1 MSQKILIVDDDP
13 DVVLALRMPLESA
26 GYEVQD
32 APSQATGL
40 AAVDTF
46 KPDLII
52 LDVMMDTHTAGF
64 QFAQKLH
71 GPTAP
76 PEHKAIP
83 ILMVTAVHQTTPLR
97 FGPDEDYLPVDG
109 FIDKPIDPDMLLAEV
124 ARLLEKRAQP

>member
-1 MSQKILIVDDDP
+1 MAHRILIIDDDP

-26 GYEVQD
+26 GYDVRD
-32 APSQATGL
+32 AHSQATGL
-40 AAVDTF
+40 QAVNDF

-64 QFAQKLH
+64 QLALKLH
-71 GPTAP
+71 GPDAKE
-76 PEHKAIP
+76 EHKKIP

-109 FIDKPIDPDMLLAEV
+109 FVDKPIDPKALVQEIEKLL
-124 ARLLEKRAQP
+124 KKK

>member
-1 MSQKILIVDDDP
+1 MARKILIIDDDP

-26 GYEVQD
+26 GYTVSD
-32 APSQATGL
+32 AHSQATGL
-40 AAVDTF
+40 AAVDEF

-64 QFAQKLH
+64 QLAQKLH
-71 GPTAP
+71 GAGATEA
-76 PEHKAIP
+76 HKAIP

-109 FIDKPIDPDMLLAEV
+109 FVDKPINPKMMLEEIAK
-124 ARLLEKRAQP
+124 LLKKA

>member
-1 MSQKILIVDDDP
+1 MAQKVLIIDDDP

-26 GYEVQD
+26 GYEVRD
-32 APSQATGL
+32 AHSQATGL
-40 AAVDTF
+40 QAVDEF

-64 QFAQKLH
+64 QLALKLH
-71 GPTAP
+71 GPTAR

-109 FIDKPIDPDMLLAEV
+109 FIDKPINPKAFMEEV
-124 ARLLEKRAQP
+124 RRLLQQ

>member
-1 MSQKILIVDDDP
+1 MAHRILIIDDDP

-26 GYEVQD
+26 GYEVKD
-32 APSQATGL
+32 AHSQATGL
-40 AAVDTF
+40 QAVNDF

-64 QFAQKLH
+64 QLALKLH
-71 GPTAP
+71 GPDADD
-76 PEHKAIP
+76 EHKRIP

-109 FIDKPIDPDMLLAEV
+109 FIDKPIDPKALVQEIEKLL
-124 ARLLEKRAQP
+124 KKI

>member
-1 MSQKILIVDDDP
+1 MAKILIIDDDP

-32 APSQATGL
+32 AHSQASGL
-40 AAVDTF
+40 VAVEDF

-64 QFAQKLH
+64 QLAITLH
-71 GPTAP
+71 GPEAKE
-76 PEHKAIP
+76 EHKAIP

-109 FIDKPIDPDMLLAEV
+109 FVDKPVNPKALLDEIKN
-124 ARLLEKRAQP
+124 LLNK